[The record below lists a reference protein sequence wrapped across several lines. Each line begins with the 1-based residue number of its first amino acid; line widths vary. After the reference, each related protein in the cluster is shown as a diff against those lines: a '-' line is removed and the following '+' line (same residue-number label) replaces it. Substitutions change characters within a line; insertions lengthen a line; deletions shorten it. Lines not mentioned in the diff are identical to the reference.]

1 MREPSS
7 AVAEPGT
14 GLPGTLAWALFFVFA
29 ATGLKMLTEGLTTD
43 RDGLAIY
50 GGALMLLSFVFG
62 QWPGLAALRSRS
74 KRGYVV
80 LQWFVG
86 LMGFVA
92 MLRSVF
98 VFGMGFMS

>member
-1 MREPSS
+1 MPEPTTK
-7 AVAEPGT
+7 VAEPGI

-50 GGALMLLSFVFG
+50 GGALMLMSFVFG
-62 QWPGLAALRSRS
+62 QWPGLAALRS

-80 LQWFVG
+80 LQWLVG

-92 MLRSVF
+92 MLRSIF